1 MSIWGFDAPVLPV
14 LRHCSTIHA
23 ERAVGRGAGS
33 SCTDGRYRGLCVAL
47 GGEGAGTGPH
57 CLRAPPDRGLGRAQV
72 RDEAAHGGWLSQLRD
87 GCTDRPME
95 GRVGVDHRLESLDRD
110 LGVHS

>member
-23 ERAVGRGAGS
+23 ECAVGRGAGS

-47 GGEGAGTGPH
+47 GGEGAGIGPH
-57 CLRAPPDRGLGRAQV
+57 CLRTPPDRGWVAPRSETRRHMGVGCHSCAT
-72 RDEAAHGGWLSQLRD
+72 AAPTAR
-87 GCTDRPME
+87 
-95 GRVGVDHRLESLDRD
+95 
-110 LGVHS
+110 